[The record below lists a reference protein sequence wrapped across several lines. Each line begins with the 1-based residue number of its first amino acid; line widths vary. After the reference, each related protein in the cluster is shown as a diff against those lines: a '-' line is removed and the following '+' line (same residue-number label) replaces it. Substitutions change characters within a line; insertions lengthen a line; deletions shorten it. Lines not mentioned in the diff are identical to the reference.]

1 MIFEI
6 KELGERYKNNIAYT
20 AGGKSFTYCEL
31 FEKAKEISSE
41 ILKEKTASAIIFGNR
56 NFETIAAIIACVLS
70 KTAYIP
76 VDMNLPKSRKEKI
89 IENSGASL
97 IIDCSEE
104 KISFKKIKEEN
115 SENENAYVIFTSG
128 STGEPKGVPV
138 SYKNLDNFIE
148 WITKLSPL
156 NEFEHASVLN
166 HASFSFDLS
175 TAAIYYSLFGGHNLV
190 QVENTADFEKLF
202 SEIKENKVNIIVAT
216 PTFLRLCLLNKDFSE
231 ENYPFIKCIYFC
243 GEMLQ
248 KSLVKEIFKRF
259 PEIKIINAYGP
270 TEAASAVSA
279 IEITEEILA
288 KEELLP
294 VGKISSAATEITVE
308 NGEIVLKGK
317 SVSKGYLSGE
327 TGGFYKENGKNC
339 FKTGDVG
346 FIENG
351 KLYCKGRFDSQIK
364 YKGYRIELSE
374 IEANISSV
382 PGTENCA
389 VIAKR
394 NPDGEVRLIKAFVS
408 GNVSEEEIRKKLS
421 ENLPEY
427 MIPKS
432 IKKLDFIPFNKNGK
446 IDRKELEKL

>member
-6 KELGERYKNNIAYT
+6 KELCEKYKNNIAYT

-41 ILKEKTASAIIFGNR
+41 ILKEKAASAIIFGSR
-56 NFETIAAIIACVLS
+56 NFETMAAIIACILS

-76 VDMNLPKSRKEKI
+76 VDMNLPESRKEKI

-115 SENENAYVIFTSG
+115 CENENAYVIFTSG

-138 SYKNLDNFIE
+138 SYENLDNFIE

-156 NEFEHASVLN
+156 NEFEHVSVLN

-202 SEIKENKVNIIVAT
+202 SEIKENKVNVIVAT

-279 IEITEEILA
+279 IEITEETLE

-339 FKTGDVG
+339 FKTGDIG
-346 FIENG
+346 FVENG

-394 NPDGEVRLIKAFVS
+394 NPEGEVRLIKAFVS